1 MYIVYIPALKA
12 LFSLSLKLINTVMFY
27 FNHPIVKLSL
37 KNLNN
42 V

>member
-12 LFSLSLKLINTVMFY
+12 LFNLSLKLINTVLVY
-27 FNHPIVKLSL
+27 FNYPIVKFSL